1 MRRHDLREYV
11 WGRVREEPVVVVQS
25 VGRLERDRP
34 EELALA
40 LDARAVVEVLPL
52 ERQVAEM
59 EVVDRRLIL
68 DLDEVRTRCDVAR
81 LAAGEVVEPD
91 AIAVDGIVRDAA
103 DEEGIVERGL
113 RLRPGRQGDQEQ
125 REEEP
130 RCEIEEPS
138 RQDTQGNRD
147 PAAEKARLAGQQD
160 DRHLQHLAAAE
171 QEVGC
176 ARSWVPAAKAAL
188 PKTT

>member
-1 MRRHDLREYV
+1 
-11 WGRVREEPVVVVQS
+11 
-25 VGRLERDRP
+25 
-34 EELALA
+34 
-40 LDARAVVEVLPL
+40 
-52 ERQVAEM
+52 
-59 EVVDRRLIL
+59 
-68 DLDEVRTRCDVAR
+68 VAR

-125 REEEP
+125 REEKP
-130 RCEIEEPS
+130 RSEIEEPS

-147 PAAEKARLAGQQD
+147 PAAEKARLARQQD
-160 DRHLQHLAAAE
+160 DRDLQHLAAAE

-176 ARSWVPAAKAAL
+176 AGSRVPAAKAAL

>member
-1 MRRHDLREYV
+1 
-11 WGRVREEPVVVVQS
+11 
-25 VGRLERDRP
+25 
-34 EELALA
+34 
-40 LDARAVVEVLPL
+40 
-52 ERQVAEM
+52 
-59 EVVDRRLIL
+59 
-68 DLDEVRTRCDVAR
+68 VAR

-125 REEEP
+125 REEKP
-130 RCEIEEPS
+130 RSEIEKPS
-138 RQDTQGNRD
+138 RQDNQGNRD
-147 PAAEKARLAGQQD
+147 PAAEKARLAWQQD
-160 DRHLQHLAAAE
+160 DRDLQHLAAAE

-176 ARSWVPAAKAAL
+176 AGSWVPAAKTAL